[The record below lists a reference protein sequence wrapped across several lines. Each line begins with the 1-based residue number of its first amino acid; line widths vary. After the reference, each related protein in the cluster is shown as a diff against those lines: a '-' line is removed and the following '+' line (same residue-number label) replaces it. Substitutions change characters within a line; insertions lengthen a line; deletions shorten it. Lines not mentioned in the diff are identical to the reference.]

1 MSGERFNV
9 KHTID
14 KNLDGVVDEKD
25 DNVKY
30 DFNYAVLTTR
40 GSFSCGNLFP
50 CIAHDNNV
58 AIIGETSG
66 GGACMLTKAYYP
78 GGNYFAYSGDSKL
91 CFKDGTDVDSGAPV
105 DFNVVEDDDLFLDYS
120 KLYDLD
126 LLSIN
131 INKFYGTKIDMKDC
145 NITVKNAVYS
155 GKAQKPSVTVKY
167 GSKTLKEGTDY
178 TLSYSNNKKVGT
190 AKVTVKAK
198 GSFSGTLSGAFK
210 INPKAAAIKKLTP
223 KKKAFAA
230 KWAKRITQTTGYK
243 LQYSLKS
250 NLKNAKTVTIKSN
263 KTTSKT
269 IKNLM
274 AKKKYYVRIKTYK
287 KVGTKTYSSAWSK
300 AKTVKTK

>member
-1 MSGERFNV
+1 MIS
-9 KHTID
+9 
-14 KNLDGVVDEKD
+14 
-25 DNVKY
+25 
-30 DFNYAVLTTR
+30 
-40 GSFSCGNLFP
+40 
-50 CIAHDNNV
+50 
-58 AIIGETSG
+58 
-66 GGACMLTKAYYP
+66 
-78 GGNYFAYSGDSKL
+78 SK
-91 CFKDGTDVDSGAPV
+91 
-105 DFNVVEDDDLFLDYS
+105 
-120 KLYDLD
+120 
-126 LLSIN
+126 
-131 INKFYGTKIDMKDC
+131 
-145 NITVKNAVYS
+145 
-155 GKAQKPSVTVKY
+155 VTVKY

-190 AKVTVKAK
+190 AKVTVKGK